1 MNYLSNAVHSGV
13 DNTGTSLR
21 LLVNRLVSDSLAP
34 TVHNKSCIV
43 NEVPADIRMIADE
56 DKVMPVISELLTSVV
71 ANARNGN
78 IHISAERFRD
88 VVILEIQ
95 ERNNYNGY
103 ALAYRIQSIEPQA
116 TMLGGYIRMKGQQE
130 LITTISFSFPN
141 HAAVTSYDC

>member
-1 MNYLSNAVHSGV
+1 MNYLSNAFHRGV

-21 LLVNRLVSDSLAP
+21 LLVNRLMSDSLAP
-34 TVHNKSCIV
+34 AVHTKSFIV

-56 DKVMPVISELLTSVV
+56 DKVMPVISELLTTVV

-95 ERNNYNGY
+95 DRNNYNGY
-103 ALAYRIQSIEPQA
+103 ALAYSIQSIEPQA

-130 LITTISFSFPN
+130 LVTTISFSFPI
-141 HAAVTSYDC
+141 HAA